1 MPELAGGPA
10 HEHRRSS
17 HRQGRAMTADR
28 FLTLADVGEVMSSP
42 SVEEPAELR
51 VRDVDMSMTQRVRT
65 AR

>member
-1 MPELAGGPA
+1 
-10 HEHRRSS
+10 
-17 HRQGRAMTADR
+17 MTTDR
-28 FLTLADVGEVMSSP
+28 FLTLADVADVMSSP

>member
-1 MPELAGGPA
+1 
-10 HEHRRSS
+10 
-17 HRQGRAMTADR
+17 MTADR